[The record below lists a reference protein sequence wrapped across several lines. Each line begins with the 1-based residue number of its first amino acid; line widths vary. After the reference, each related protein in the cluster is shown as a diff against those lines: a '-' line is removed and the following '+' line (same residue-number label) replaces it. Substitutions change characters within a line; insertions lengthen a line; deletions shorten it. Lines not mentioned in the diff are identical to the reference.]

1 MNFKGRDI
9 ISVRDFSKSDLLYI
23 LKIAKEMEKEKPKLL
38 DGKILATLF
47 FEPSTRT
54 RLSFESAMFRLGG
67 KVLGFWRLK
76 LLLSPLL
83 MEAMGQTNIP
93 PKCSSIYTQFK
104 R

>member
-38 DGKILATLF
+38 DSKILATLF

-67 KVLGFWRLK
+67 KFWDFQMRK
-76 LLLSPLL
+76 LLL
-83 MEAMGQTNIP
+83 
-93 PKCSSIYTQFK
+93 
-104 R
+104 